1 MISLYNKKDT
11 IMVVGGLI
19 FLHISVCGLC
29 IFWINKFLIQTYSPG
44 IYGLLLFFISMT
56 AVCDVLVYRVQG
68 FSRLLIHCRIDCEG
82 IHCSLLGFKKWTIK
96 WSDICVFGIT
106 GYSFGM
112 GIIFLSTDSGEKY
125 NKKKC
130 IEVSSK
136 RIVFEADEKRWRVV
150 SAFMPDNIK
159 KKLLKS
165 MQDRCDTF
173 YRIK

>member
-11 IMVVGGLI
+11 IMVVGGLA
-19 FLHISVCGLC
+19 FLHISVCGIC
-29 IFWINKFLIQTYSPG
+29 IFLINRFLIQTYDPG
-44 IYGLLLFFISMT
+44 VYVLLLFFISMT
-56 AVCDVLVYRVQG
+56 VVCDVLMYRVQI
-68 FSRLLIHCRIDCEG
+68 FSRLLVRCRIDREG
-82 IHCSLLGFKKWTIK
+82 IHCSLLGLKKWTIR
-96 WSDICVFGIT
+96 WNEICVFGIT

-125 NKKKC
+125 SKKKC

-136 RIVFEADEKRWRVV
+136 RIVFEADEKRWRVI
-150 SAFMPDNIK
+150 SAYMPDDMK